1 MQPTFIALSS
11 ANIADFAPLYFRVF
25 NAPPWNDGWASVA
38 EVDKRLQIFAAFP
51 SFIGLGLQIAGE
63 PVGFAFGWGEH
74 WVSGPSFFIKE
85 YCVAT
90 ERQRTGLGRA
100 LFDALADHLR
110 AAGYTGLYLQ
120 TDPDSAAEAF
130 YRQMGCQRLDLIT
143 MGRGLHEPA

>member
-38 EVDKRLQIFAAFP
+38 EVDKRLQMFAAFP
-51 SFIGLGLQIAGE
+51 L
-63 PVGFAFGWGEH
+63 GWGEY

-100 LFDALADHLR
+100 LFDELARRLN
-110 AAGYTGLYLQ
+110 AAGYTGTYLQ

-130 YRQMGCQRLDLIT
+130 YSRMGFQRMDLIT
-143 MGRGLHEPA
+143 MGRGLQDAA

>member
-51 SFIGLGLQIAGE
+51 SFLGLGLLIAGE

-100 LFDALADHLR
+100 LFDELARRLN
-110 AAGYTGLYLQ
+110 AAGYTGTYLQ

-130 YRQMGCQRLDLIT
+130 YSRMGFQRMDLIT

>member
-1 MQPTFIALSS
+1 MQPAFVPLTP

-51 SFIGLGLQIAGE
+51 SFLGLGLLIAGE
-63 PVGFAFGWGEH
+63 PVAFAFGWGEH

-100 LFDALADHLR
+100 LFDELTRRLR
-110 AAGYTGLYLQ
+110 AAGYTGIYLQ

-130 YRQMGCQRLDLIT
+130 YGKLGFTRLNLIT
-143 MGRGLHEPA
+143 LGRGLQEPA